1 MPLGDLEKED
11 IGGFVGFLNDAGAS
25 TDTFFM
31 EPEYALSA
39 VLGW

>member
-1 MPLGDLEKED
+1 MPLGDLEKENLRES
-11 IGGFVGFLNDAGAS
+11 VALLNDAGLW

-31 EPEYALSA
+31 EPKYALSA